1 MKQAG
6 TYIPKSFDLHG
17 LNGISDRTIDM
28 HMKLYEGYVKETNHL
43 TQLLRDILKDGCVD
57 QDEMP
62 VYSELKRR
70 LRFEYNGMFLHEYY
84 FENLVRAA
92 SNGPA
97 RNAPFR
103 VAAEESFGSYETWK
117 SDFIGVGKMRG
128 VGWAVCYHDPKTG
141 NLSNHWITLHEIGNV
156 VGFIPTLVMDVW
168 EHAFLLDYRPSER
181 GEYIDAFFG
190 NINWRAVDERVTRS
204 QAAVAA
210 HLV

>member
-6 TYIPKSFDLHG
+6 TYISRPFNLHG

-43 TQLLRDILKDGCVD
+43 TQLLQDILKDGRVD
-57 QDEMP
+57 QEEMP
-62 VYSELKRR
+62 AYSELKRR
-70 LRFEYNGMFLHEYY
+70 LGFEYNGMVLHEYY
-84 FENLVRAA
+84 FENLMRSA
-92 SNGPA
+92 SNGPS

-117 SDFIGVGKMRG
+117 TDFIGVGKMRG
-128 VGWAVCYHDPKTG
+128 VGWAICYQHPQTG
-141 NLSNHWITLHEIGNV
+141 SLSNHWITLHEIGNV
-156 VGFIPTLVMDVW
+156 TGYMPALVMDVW
-168 EHAFLLDYRPSER
+168 EHAFLLDYQPSER

-204 QAAVAA
+204 QAAVTA
-210 HLV
+210 HSA